1 MTIGSLPKTRNEARS
16 VGSRFYF
23 TGRPC
28 RHGHVDKRYA
38 FSEMCHTCIRIATER
53 VAIYRAAAKRED
65 CVKAKP
71 KLIKI
76 RCVVA

>member
-1 MTIGSLPKTRNEARS
+1 MTGGSLPKTRNEAREA
-16 VGSRFYF
+16 GSRFYF

-38 FSEMCHTCIRIATER
+38 FSEMCHTCIQRATER
-53 VAIYRAAAKRED
+53 VALARAADKRAARAAAK
-65 CVKAKP
+65 P
-71 KLIKI
+71 KIIKI